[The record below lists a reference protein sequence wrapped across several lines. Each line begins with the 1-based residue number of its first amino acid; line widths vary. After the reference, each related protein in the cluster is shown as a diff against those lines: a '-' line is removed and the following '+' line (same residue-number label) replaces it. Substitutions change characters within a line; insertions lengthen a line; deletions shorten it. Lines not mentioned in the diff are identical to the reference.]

1 MLYSQK
7 EVVMKKTVFSMLDL
21 RERIDIVDI
30 GANPIDGEPPYKK
43 LLDANLANV
52 IGFEPNKDALMR
64 LNEMKS
70 PNETYIGKAVYNGS
84 KQELKLCRAQ
94 GMTSLLEPNASLL
107 GYLHGFSEWGLVEK
121 RQQIQTVKL
130 DDVKEIKN
138 MDYLKIDIQGA
149 ELEVFKNATNALS
162 NCCVIH
168 TEVEFLPMYE
178 NQPLFSEVEMYLREL
193 GFFFH
198 KFSPLVSRVIKPM
211 YINDNP
217 YSELSQVTWADA
229 VFIRDFT
236 QFNRLSI
243 PQLKKIALVLHDIYG
258 SFDIVLRALMEV
270 DNKSN
275 KEHYSR
281 MYLKHLSN

>member
-107 GYLHGFSEWGLVEK
+107 GYLHGFSEWGLVEN

-138 MDYLKIDIQGA
+138 IDYLKIDIQGA
-149 ELEVFKNATNALS
+149 ELEVFKNATNLLS
-162 NCCVIH
+162 NCTVIH

-193 GFFFH
+193 GFLFH
-198 KFSPLVSRVIKPM
+198 RFSPLVSRVVKPM

-217 YSELSQVTWADA
+217 YAELSQVTWADA
-229 VFIRDFT
+229 IFVKDFT
-236 QFNRLSI
+236 QFDKLSI
-243 PQLKKIALVLHDIYG
+243 AQLKKIALMLHDIYG
-258 SFDIVLRALMEV
+258 SFDIVLRALKEV

-275 KEHYSR
+275 KEHYSH
-281 MYLKHLSN
+281 MYLKHLSD

>member
-1 MLYSQK
+1 MLNSQR
-7 EVVMKKTVFSMLDL
+7 EVIMKKSVFSMIDL
-21 RERIDIVDI
+21 SERIDIVDI

-43 LLDANLANV
+43 LLDSNLVNV

-64 LNEMKS
+64 LNKMKGPS
-70 PNETYIGKAVYNGS
+70 ETYIGKAVYDGT
-84 KQELKLCRAQ
+84 KQELKLCSAQ
-94 GMTSLLEPNASLL
+94 GMTSLLEPNTNLL
-107 GYLHGFSEWGLVEK
+107 GYLHGFSEWGLVEN

-138 MDYLKIDIQGA
+138 IDYLKIDIQGA
-149 ELEVFKNATNALS
+149 ELEVFKNATNFLS

-168 TEVEFLPMYE
+168 TEVGFLEMYE

-193 GFFFH
+193 GFLFH
-198 KFSPLVSRVIKPM
+198 RFSPLVSRVVKPM
-211 YINDNP
+211 YINDSP
-217 YSELSQVTWADA
+217 YSELSQVSWADA
-229 VFIRDFT
+229 IFVRDFT

-243 PQLKKIALVLHDIYG
+243 TQLKKIALVLHDIYG

-270 DNKSN
+270 DNKSC

-281 MYLKHLSN
+281 MYLEHISD